1 MYAKLKDLVLE
12 PDPSTLPGRPES
24 FALLARMVVGPPDS
38 RGEELFDVTVCSP
51 EWLAAR
57 CREVGLYDARHHL
70 VVNVEN
76 FDKGEL
82 RRWLE
87 SRVQSVQ
94 AGTWAEIATK
104 LGRLGHWEFED
115 YTG

>member
-1 MYAKLKDLVLE
+1 
-12 PDPSTLPGRPES
+12 
-24 FALLARMVVGPPDS
+24 
-38 RGEELFDVTVCSP
+38 
-51 EWLAAR
+51 
-57 CREVGLYDARHHL
+57 VGLYDARHHL

-76 FDKGEL
+76 FDKREL

-87 SRVQSVQ
+87 SKVQSVQ

-115 YTG
+115 YTD